1 MNKYYVDPNDFSAQ
15 TDCGNIQAAVDEA
28 VRTGCN
34 HVVIPA
40 YNRRTGKYLWEIHE
54 TIKLPSHIYIE
65 IDNAHLRMADG
76 VMCRMFQNSNAATVL
91 AGKPEGMQEDIIIQ
105 GRGRA
110 LLDGGVHNGLREDTA
125 GKDGMPNIFNN
136 LTIYLHNVVNFKI
149 DGLTIR
155 DQRWWAIAFAFA
167 SQGIVSNIRF
177 EITDKSW
184 RKGHPL
190 NPDHPWRNQD
200 GIDLRVGCH
209 DIQIFNITGET
220 CDDVVALTALAE
232 HGQNQKR
239 FEDIYHCHHLSSD
252 IYNVDIRNINAFNN
266 HCAIVRL
273 LCHFG
278 NKIYNVSIDNI
289 IDATPMEHPVAVE
302 EGQRT
307 ACCIKV
313 GENGYH
319 RNIPELGC
327 QHGDLSNIRISNVF
341 SNALTAVNLNCS
353 VRDLDVRNIQVGAK
367 GINAVSVSLVTGG
380 AHTALDKP
388 SNLTTLENILVDG
401 IYFRSEQPEAAPVFV
416 NNMRAENFRIMNL
429 QYAGEAPVQVLQP
442 REDSQAIILE

>member
-1 MNKYYVDPNDFSAQ
+1 MPLYYTDPNEFSLE
-15 TDCGNIQAAVDEA
+15 TDSQNIQAAVNAAHEN
-28 VRTGCN
+28 GCN
-34 HVVIPA
+34 HVVIPRI
-40 YNRRTGKYLWEIHE
+40 NGRTGQPQWVIDT
-54 TIKLPSHIYIE
+54 TILLPSHMYVE

-76 VMCRMFQNSNAATVL
+76 VFCQMFRNSHADTPISAT
-91 AGKPEGMQEDIIIQ
+91 AEGQQEDIIIQ
-105 GRGRA
+105 GCGRA

-125 GKDGMPNIFNN
+125 LKDGLPGIYNN
-136 LTIYLHNVVNFKI
+136 LTIWFHNVKNFKI

-167 SQGIVSNIRF
+167 SQGIVSNLRF

-190 NPDHPWRNQD
+190 NPEHPWRNQD
-200 GIDLRVGCH
+200 GVDLRVGCH

-429 QYAGEAPVQVLQP
+429 QYAGETPVQVLQP